1 MLAGRWGILLKMR
14 KSYSTFICMKQK
26 WYVALLPTFVLLA
39 FGAHGQALYVTG
51 FGGYTF
57 QNKIEFSTIDCYV
70 RNSAHYGISLE
81 GINQE
86 GIGLELLYQ
95 RQETHAPVYTKAS
108 PAVQLTSKDN
118 LTISYIMLNTIFY
131 MHANPTLSPYLGL
144 GIGVS
149 LLNTDA
155 ASASNNLSYSHSQSK
170 FTWDAKLGVRLN
182 MSEKAAI
189 KLQSQFYAIANVN
202 GSGIYS
208 AEATT
213 AWAFQFGFTAGF
225 CYRLCKAKP
234 KLK

>member
-1 MLAGRWGILLKMR
+1 
-14 KSYSTFICMKQK
+14 MKQQ
-26 WYVALLPTFVLLA
+26 WYVSLLLTFLLPA
-39 FGAHGQALYVTG
+39 FSARGQELIVTG

-57 QNKIEFSTIDCYV
+57 QNKIAFSTVDCYI

-95 RQETHAPVYTKAS
+95 RQETHAPVYTKS
-108 PAVQLTSKDN
+108 PSELLTSKDN
-118 LTISYIMLNTIFY
+118 LTISYFMLNSNFY
-131 MHANPTLSPYLGL
+131 FHPKPTLSPYLGFGV
-144 GIGVS
+144 GIC

-155 ASASNNLSYSHSQSK
+155 AAVSNNITYSTSQTK
-170 FTWDAKLGVRLN
+170 FTWDAKLGVKLN
-182 MSEKAAI
+182 MSPKAAI

-225 CYRLCKAKP
+225 CYQLCKAKP